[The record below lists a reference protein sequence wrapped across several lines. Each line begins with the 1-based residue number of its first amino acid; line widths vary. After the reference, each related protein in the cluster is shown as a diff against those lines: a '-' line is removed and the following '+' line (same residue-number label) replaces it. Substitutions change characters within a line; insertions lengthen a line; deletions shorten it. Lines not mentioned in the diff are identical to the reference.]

1 MQKILLIEDNLAFR
15 ENTAEILELAG
26 YQVISAQDGR
36 QGVELARTSK
46 PDLIICDIL
55 MPVLDGYGVLL
66 MLQRDLQL
74 QDVPFIFLSAKSD
87 RADIRKGMEMG
98 ADDYIPKP
106 YHHTE
111 LLGAI
116 ETRLKKA
123 EGLKKTFAQNL
134 NGINELIAT
143 TANRDYLSEL
153 KENRSVNTYR
163 KKQIIYSQGNYP
175 SKLYYILK
183 GKVKN
188 FRCNEDGKE
197 LILKLYK
204 EGDFIGHM
212 ALLEDRR
219 YQESAQ
225 ALEDTELAVIP
236 KAEFDELVNNNPAVL
251 KSFINILARNIHE
264 NEEHLLGIAFQSV
277 RKKVAFVLV
286 SLYQKYNTLPEKS
299 FTIDMSRENLASI
312 AGIAKESMI
321 RTLSDFKDEN
331 LIRIESSY
339 IQVLNYQKLL
349 QVVS

>member
-26 YQVISAQDGR
+26 YEVITAQDGR
-36 QGVELARTSK
+36 KGVELARSGK
-46 PDLIICDIL
+46 PDLIICDIM

-66 MLQRDLQL
+66 MLQRDQKL
-74 QDVPFIFLSAKSD
+74 QDVPFIFLSARSE

-98 ADDYIPKP
+98 ADDYISKP
-106 YHHTE
+106 YDGTE

-123 EGLKKTFAQNL
+123 EALKRTFTQNL
-134 NGINELIAT
+134 NGVNDLITAV
-143 TANRDYLSEL
+143 ANRDYLSEL
-153 KENRSVNTYR
+153 KENRSVNVYR
-163 KKQIIYSQGNYP
+163 KKQVIYSQGNYP

-183 GKVKN
+183 GKVKS

-212 ALLEDRR
+212 ALLEDVR
-219 YQESAQ
+219 YQETAQ
-225 ALEDTELAVIP
+225 ALEDCELAVIP
-236 KAEFDELVNNNPAVL
+236 KAEFDELVGSNPMVL
-251 KSFINILARNIHE
+251 KSFINILARNIRE

-277 RKKVAFVLV
+277 RKKVAFVLL
-286 SLYQKYNTLPEKS
+286 SLYHKYHTVPEKP
-299 FTIDMSRENLASI
+299 FTIDISRENLASI

-321 RTLSDFKDEN
+321 RTLSDFKEEN
-331 LIRIESSY
+331 LINIEASY
-339 IQVLNYQKLL
+339 IQVLNYQRL
-349 QVVS
+349 QQLVG